1 MRHTVLSLFLA
12 LSLAIPAARLSAK
25 EPAMTNDP
33 KAVVQKMIDAWD
45 ARDWKLVTKLFTDD
59 GVLHSMMLEPIVGR
73 ENIGKRIDLLGA
85 GISAITLHIHAM
97 SVTGN
102 TVFIERTDD
111 FVFNGHHGQVPVVG
125 VLEVEGDKI
134 KAWREYYDRAELVAA
149 MGLKEDFH
157 KADAAH

>member
-1 MRHTVLSLFLA
+1 MRHSVLTFFLA

-45 ARDWKLVTKLFTDD
+45 ARDWKLVTNLFTDD
-59 GVLHSMMLEPIVGR
+59 GILHSMMLEPIVGKD
-73 ENIGKRIDLLGA
+73 NIGKRMELLGA
-85 GISAITLHIHAM
+85 GIEAITLHIHNM

-111 FVFNGHHGQVPVVG
+111 FVYNGHHGKVPVVG
-125 VLEVEGDKI
+125 VLEVQGDKI

-157 KADAAH
+157 KAEPAH

>member
-1 MRHTVLSLFLA
+1 MRHAVVTLGLA
-12 LSLAIPAARLSAK
+12 LSLAASATGLSAK
-25 EPAMTNDP
+25 EKAVSSDP

-45 ARDWKLVTKLFTDD
+45 ARDWKRVTDLFTDD
-59 GVLHSMMLEPIVGR
+59 GVLHSMMLEPIVGKA
-73 ENIGKRIDLLGA
+73 NIGKRIDLLGA
-85 GISAITLHIHAM
+85 GTEAITLHIHNMAI
-97 SVTGN
+97 TGQ

-111 FVFNGHHGQVPVVG
+111 FVFNGHHGKVPVVG

-157 KADAAH
+157 KAEPAH